1 MASRRPEARIV
12 IGRPLLRRC
21 PVCGCESGEVL
32 HRQRFAVVAEFG
44 NDEAV
49 DIVACLGCGFVYSD
63 VLIEQATLDAVYA
76 GHSKYADTSTHGQRQ
91 QGEIVATEPP
101 WDRDRLDDT
110 ARYLA
115 TRVVDRK
122 ARILDAGCATGSL
135 LAFLQREGFVAPV
148 GIDPSASA
156 VRIAREV
163 HGVDARAGSLAA
175 LPSDIGLFD
184 VVVLA
189 HVLEH
194 VADVRQVV
202 QSLRDVLNPDGLAYV
217 EVPDASRYADHV
229 HAPFQDFNTE
239 HINHFSPGLLGRA
252 MQDGGFEAL
261 ELVRKTVMCG
271 PDLPYPVVY
280 GLWRRTEQPS
290 APPAGGSADT
300 ELADGIRRYVA
311 ASTQL
316 TQRFD
321 DRLRLRLDVGRPVI
335 LWGAGQLA
343 LRLLC
348 DTMLKDVGLL
358 TIVDTS
364 PQKQG
369 LHVHGTTVQSPR
381 SLRSS
386 DVPIVVASI
395 NSSQSIEWSIR
406 HEFGLTNPVVLL
418 TD

>member
-1 MASRRPEARIV
+1 MIRT
-12 IGRPLLRRC
+12 LLRRC
-21 PVCGCESGEVL
+21 PVCGCESGEIL

-44 NDEAV
+44 NDETV
-49 DIVACLGCGFVYSD
+49 DIVACLACGFVFSD
-63 VLIEQATLDAVYA
+63 LQIQQAALDAIYA
-76 GHSKYADTSTHGQRQ
+76 DHSKYADTSTHGQRQ
-91 QGEIVATEPP
+91 QGEVVATEPP

-115 TRVVDRK
+115 TRVVDRN
-122 ARILDAGCATGSL
+122 ARILDAGCSTGSL
-135 LAFLQREGFVAPV
+135 LAFLEREGFIAPV
-148 GIDPSASA
+148 GIDPSPGA

-163 HGVDARAGSLAA
+163 HKVDARAGSLAA
-175 LPSDIGLFD
+175 PPSDMGSFD

-202 QSLRDVLNPDGLAYV
+202 RSLRDVLNSGGLAYV
-217 EVPDASRYADHV
+217 EVPDASRYADYV

-239 HINHFSPGLLGRA
+239 HINHFSPGLLNRA
-252 MQDGGFEAL
+252 MEEGGFEAC
-261 ELVRKTVMCG
+261 EIVRKTVMCG

-280 GLWRRTEQPS
+280 GLWRRAEH
-290 APPAGGSADT
+290 PPASPAVRSVDT
-300 ELADGIRRYVA
+300 ELVGGIRRYVA
-311 ASTQL
+311 ASRQL

-321 DRLRLRLDVGRPVI
+321 DCLRAHLDARHPVI

-348 DTMLKDVGLL
+348 DTMLKDVSLL

-369 LHVHGTTVQSPR
+369 LHVGGTTVQSPR
-381 SLRSS
+381 VLRSS

-395 NSSQSIEWSIR
+395 NSSRLIEQSIR
-406 HEFGLTNPVVLL
+406 REFGLTNPVVLL
-418 TD
+418 AD